1 MTFSRESFGMLLGLG
16 GVLMFAGTLPASRIA
31 VASLDPLFITFAR
44 AALPGLISLAL
55 VIALRRRIPPR
66 EQWAA
71 IAISSFTLVYG
82 FPLFSSIAMTTVP
95 AAHGGVVLGILP
107 IATAIAATLLAGE
120 RPSSGF
126 WIAALAGSAIVV
138 AFALRQ
144 GGGSFVSGDFWL
156 LASVA
161 VAATGYTYSGKLA
174 ARMPGWE
181 VIAWALVFALP
192 TSLPGAWFLWPP
204 HPLDVPA
211 GAWTAVL
218 YIALFAQFIG
228 FFFWNAGLAMGG
240 IARVGQMQL
249 LQPFAI
255 VLIASVVNSEA
266 LQVETLFFAAA
277 VVGTVLLGR
286 RMRVQR

>member
-16 GVLMFAGTLPASRIA
+16 GVLMFAGTLPASRVA

-44 AALPGLISLAL
+44 ATLPGLISLAL

-66 EQWAA
+66 EQWPAVA
-71 IAISSFTLVYG
+71 IASITLVYG
-82 FPLFSSIAMTTVP
+82 FPLFSAIAMTTVP

-107 IATAIAATLLAGE
+107 IATALAATILAGE
-120 RPSSGF
+120 RPSAGF

-138 AFALRQ
+138 AFALRE

-156 LASVA
+156 LASVV

-174 ARMPGWE
+174 ASMPGWE
-181 VIAWALVFALP
+181 VIAWALIIALP
-192 TSLPGAWFLWPP
+192 VSLLGTWLSWPQRAYDVVPNAWI
-204 HPLDVPA
+204 
-211 GAWTAVL
+211 AVL
-218 YIALFAQFIG
+218 YVALFAQFIG
-228 FFFWNAGLAMGG
+228 FFFWNAGLGMGG

-255 VLIASVVNSEA
+255 VLIASVVNA
-266 LQVETLFFAAA
+266 ETLQIETLLFATA
-277 VVGTVLLGR
+277 VVGTVLIGR
-286 RMRVQR
+286 RMRVRR